1 MTIAPP
7 ENAAEPTLHSTCQEA
22 HDLLSTTKYVACGAH
37 GEYVIQSKYAGEPAY
52 VMCAAHAYHNVN
64 NRGARY
70 VLADE
75 KVELFGGVKPRDEA
89 SPIGDNSGDSK
100 PFDTVFDEDDVEA
113 DPTQPRDED
122 LTRVRDLARR
132 LVSAQRELE
141 RLEAEIKAKREE
153 VEIIAERDLP
163 LVMLEI
169 GLRDFTLAGGYSI
182 KIEDTL
188 EASIPT
194 GARTKDPEILARLM
208 DKRAAWL
215 KWLRD
220 NGHDSIIK
228 REVSMQFGK
237 GQDVIAEKCAEEMS
251 KTYPAGVLSTK
262 ESIAP
267 QTLLKLVRNQLA
279 AGTEFPPEL
288 GILQGH
294 KAKVIAP

>member
-1 MTIAPP
+1 MTITPP
-7 ENAAEPTLHSTCQEA
+7 ENAAKPSLHATCQEA
-22 HDLLSTTKYVACGAH
+22 HDLLSTTKYVACGVRGAYIVKNRDP
-37 GEYVIQSKYAGEPAY
+37 EAY
-52 VMCAAHAYHNVN
+52 VMCESHAYHNVK

-70 VLADE
+70 VLEGE
-75 KVELFGGVKPRDEA
+75 KVELFGGVKPAE
-89 SPIGDNSGDSK
+89 IGDNSGAAD
-100 PFDTVFDEDDVEA
+100 PIFDEDDVEA

-141 RLEAEIKAKREE
+141 RLEAETKTKREE

-194 GARTKDPEILARLM
+194 GSRTKDPEILARLM
-208 DKRAAWL
+208 AQRNAWL
-215 KWLRD
+215 TWLRE
-220 NGHDSIIK
+220 NKHDSIIK
-228 REVSMQFGK
+228 RAVTVQFGK
-237 GQDVIAEKCAEEMS
+237 GQEEQAEACAIGIEANF
-251 KTYPAGVLSTK
+251 PRGVLSTT
-262 ESIAP
+262 ESVAP
-267 QTLLKLVRNQLA
+267 QTLKKFVRDQLA

-294 KAKVIAP
+294 KARVIAP